1 MSPWKIP
8 SREGASSKVVKI
20 VADSPL
26 MLPAVETRVCPEEE
40 RKEKVLIP
48 RVSLPT
54 LPVLSKPTWYLR
66 GKTTE

>member
-1 MSPWKIP
+1 M
-8 SREGASSKVVKI
+8 VKI
-20 VADSPL
+20 VANSPL
-26 MLPAVETRVCPEEE
+26 ILPAVEIRVCPEEG

-54 LPVLSKPTWYLR
+54 LPVLSKPTWYLP